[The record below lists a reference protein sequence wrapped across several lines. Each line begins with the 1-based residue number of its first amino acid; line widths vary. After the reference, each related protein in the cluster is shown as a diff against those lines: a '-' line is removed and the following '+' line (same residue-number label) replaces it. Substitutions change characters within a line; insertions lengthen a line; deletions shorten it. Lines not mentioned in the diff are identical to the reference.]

1 MGKKVWVV
9 SKPAEVWFSAEV
21 EAESM
26 EEAIA
31 KAGHPTFD
39 WKNWEMDMDSLLF
52 VDGDWE
58 AFVEGGEES

>member
-1 MGKKVWVV
+1 MSKKVWVV

-21 EAESM
+21 EAESA

-31 KAGHPTFD
+31 RAGHPTFD
-39 WKNWEMDMDSLLF
+39 GHKWVMDLDSLFF

-58 AFVEGGEES
+58 AFVEGGDE